1 MSNTKS
7 FSQSVRINGPL
18 AKVYNAFVDSDV
30 YSSFIRAPAKSSERP
45 GSSFSAYDGYLEGFV
60 LSAEKEKR
68 LVLAFRTKEWRS
80 GDFSIVRLDFSAA
93 GSGQT
98 NISLYHY
105 GIPDDHT
112 ASNSTVWGQFYWDKL
127 NTYLDTESP

>member
-7 FSQSVRINGPL
+7 FSQSVKIKGPL
-18 AKVYNAFVDSDV
+18 AKVYHAFVDSKV
-30 YSSFIRAPAKSSERP
+30 YSSFTGAPATSSEHS
-45 GSSFSAYDGYLEGFV
+45 GSAFSAYDGYLEGLV

-68 LVLAFRTKEWRS
+68 LVLAFRTKEWKS
-80 GDFSIVRLDFSAA
+80 GDFSIVRLDFSDA

-105 GIPDDHT
+105 GIPDDHNS
-112 ASNSTVWGQFYWDKL
+112 SNSAVWGEFFWDKL
-127 NTYLDTESP
+127 NNYFHSNK